1 MMQQNRALPRW
12 RLPAW
17 LPCATFLA
25 LVLSL
30 SGCAN
35 LRLGGELGET
45 ARGGYAAGD
54 QVALLLPTQ
63 GPYLAVADA
72 VRDGVRAA
80 AQVDDTQS
88 RPRLVTVD
96 SGTPQQVTRI
106 FGKALES
113 GATQV
118 IGPIEKPAVDALA
131 GLGALQVP
139 TLALNEGTS
148 AGKPI
153 ANLFQFSLSP
163 ETDAIEVANKAKAL
177 GFTRV
182 LMFYP
187 DDGAGKRR
195 AEAFRSHWD
204 RLGGTLVGESTYSPS
219 AAANPAAIQGLM
231 GRGGADFLFLA
242 ANTEQARAIYP
253 QVRKG
258 AAAVPVIATSDV
270 YSGDA
275 DPARDRALAGL
286 YFVDMPWM
294 LGVEKGGDPLRRAD
308 LKSAASHLATPLG
321 RRLYAM
327 GIDAYRLAPRLD
339 ALAGNP
345 GASVAGQT
353 GRLSIDALGR
363 VRRQLVLA
371 RFTESGPE
379 PVIGIATPGRATQ
392 PRNARPEPAGR
403 GQG

>member
-1 MMQQNRALPRW
+1 MMQQNRAIPRR

-17 LPCATFLA
+17 LPSAAFPA
-25 LVLSL
+25 LVLTL

-35 LRLGGELGET
+35 LPRGEAPEET

-54 QVALLLPTQ
+54 RVALLLPTQ

-80 AQVDDTQS
+80 ARVDDTQS
-88 RPRLVTVD
+88 QPKLVSVD
-96 SGTPQQVTRI
+96 SATPERVASI
-106 FGKALES
+106 FAQALDS

-148 AGKPI
+148 AGKPA

-177 GFTRV
+177 GFTRA
-182 LMFYP
+182 LMLYP
-187 DDGAGKRR
+187 DDGAGERR
-195 AEAFRSHWD
+195 AAAFRGHWG
-204 RLGGTLVGESTYSPS
+204 RLGGTLVGESAFSPS
-219 AAANPAAIQGLM
+219 TAANPAPIQGLL
-231 GRGGADFLFLA
+231 GRGGADFLFLV
-242 ANTEQARAIYP
+242 ANAEQARDIYA
-253 QVRKG
+253 QVRGG
-258 AAAVPVIATSDV
+258 AAAIPVIATSDV

-275 DPARDRALAGL
+275 DQTRDRALDGL

-294 LGVEKGGDPLRRAD
+294 LGVEEGKDPLRRAD

-327 GIDAYRLAPRLD
+327 GIDAYRLAPRLT

-345 GASVAGQT
+345 GASFSGQT
-353 GRLSIDALGR
+353 GRLSFDALGR
-363 VRRQLVLA
+363 VRRQLILA
-371 RFTESGPE
+371 RFTQSGPE
-379 PVIGIATPGRATQ
+379 PVVGVATPAQATQ
-392 PRNARPEPAGR
+392 PRNARPEPATR
-403 GQG
+403 G